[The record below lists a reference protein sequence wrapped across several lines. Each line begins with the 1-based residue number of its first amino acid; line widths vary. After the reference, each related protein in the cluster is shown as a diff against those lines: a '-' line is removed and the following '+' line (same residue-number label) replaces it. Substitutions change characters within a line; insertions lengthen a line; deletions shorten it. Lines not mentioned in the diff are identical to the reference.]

1 MTGHGQPATPQIG
14 CQLVQV
20 EAGLEAE
27 DVWGRPSRGK
37 AGRGQLLA
45 ATAAELGAQRAAG
58 ILQHA
63 VEQELEPGPGIPRL
77 AARWAVQR
85 KRVPV
90 VP

>member
-1 MTGHGQPATPQIG
+1 MVSPLPRRSAASWSKSRP
-14 CQLVQV
+14 
-20 EAGLEAE
+20 GLKLKTYG
-27 DVWGRPSRGK
+27 VGRPGGK

>member
-1 MTGHGQPATPQIG
+1 MVSPLPRRSAASWSRSRP
-14 CQLVQV
+14 
-20 EAGLEAE
+20 GLKLKTYG
-27 DVWGRPSRGK
+27 VGRPGGK

-77 AARWAVQR
+77 TARWAVQR